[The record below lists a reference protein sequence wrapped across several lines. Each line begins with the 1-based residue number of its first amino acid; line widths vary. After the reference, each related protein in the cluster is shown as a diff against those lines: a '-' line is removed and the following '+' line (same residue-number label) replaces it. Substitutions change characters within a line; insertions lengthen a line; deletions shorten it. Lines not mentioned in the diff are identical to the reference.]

1 MSVYGYH
8 VIITFC
14 HNVIKI
20 QEKNYKVS
28 DFLSI
33 WLVK

>member
-1 MSVYGYH
+1 MFVYCYH

-14 HNVIKI
+14 YKVLKI

-28 DFLSI
+28 DCSSI
-33 WLVK
+33 